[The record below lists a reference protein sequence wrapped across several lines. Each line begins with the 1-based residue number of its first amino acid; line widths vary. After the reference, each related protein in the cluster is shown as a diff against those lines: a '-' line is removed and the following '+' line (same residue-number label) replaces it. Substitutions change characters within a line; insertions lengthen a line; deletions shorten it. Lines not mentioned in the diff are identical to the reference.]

1 MSSGGPI
8 LKKEMPIRTVDV
20 DFTKDLS
27 PVIKTRSTSKER
39 EEPKAGISVSSKDI
53 LS

>member
-1 MSSGGPI
+1 MRKFPA
-8 LKKEMPIRTVDV
+8 KKVEQIRTVDV

-27 PVIKTRSTSKER
+27 PQQFKKVISTSKNDDSKV
-39 EEPKAGISVSSKDI
+39 PSTASSKDI